1 MIDRAARDQVISAFE
16 AYLDDQITAF
26 EFDDRLQ
33 EIDSEDRT
41 VIEVVRAA
49 WFHYDDCKDHKV
61 HLTKPEWDYFQRLL
75 LILGTDAELSSSHS
89 SRWSWDHLIAWLA
102 LVAFVGIAFV
112 VGWGWHL
119 ILWEVPFGIVSI
131 LISIYRRRR
140 EPEFGPR
147 EVACTP
153 FESLSQIRWL
163 RGRFPGFQKRKYRAE
178 IGRRKIRSE
187 AVESCSWVFYY
198 SYWLVFSPLVLL
210 FQGFPSPTDHTLKL
224 STPKQDGTGQPAT
237 RPESK

>member
-33 EIDSEDRT
+33 QIESKDRT
-41 VIEVVRAA
+41 VNEVIHAA

-61 HLTKPEWDYFQRLL
+61 LLTKPEWDYFQRLL
-75 LILGTDAELSSSHS
+75 LILVSDAELSSSHS

-102 LVAFVGIAFV
+102 LAAFVGVAV
-112 VGWGWHL
+112 VAGWDWHL
-119 ILWEVPFGIVSI
+119 ILWAAPFGIVSI

-147 EVACTP
+147 KVACTP
-153 FESLSQIRWL
+153 FESVSQIRWL
-163 RGRFPGFQKRKYRAE
+163 QRRFPRFQKRKYRFE
-178 IGRRKIRSE
+178 IGGRKIRSKGE
-187 AVESCSWVFYY
+187 ESLNRVFAYC
-198 SYWLVFSPLVLL
+198 YWLVFSPLVLL
-210 FQGFPSPTDHTLKL
+210 FQGFPSTTDHPPKL
-224 STPKQDGTGQPAT
+224 TKP
-237 RPESK
+237 

>member
-33 EIDSEDRT
+33 QIESEDRT
-41 VIEVVRAA
+41 VNDVIHAA

-61 HLTKPEWDYFQRLL
+61 HLSKPEWDYFQRLL
-75 LILGTDAELSSSHS
+75 LILVSDAELSSSHS

-102 LVAFVGIAFV
+102 LAVFVGIAVV

-119 ILWEVPFGIVSI
+119 TLWAVPFGVVSI

-140 EPEFGPR
+140 EPEFEPR

-153 FESLSQIRWL
+153 FGSLSQIRWL
-163 RGRFPGFQKRKYRAE
+163 RRQFPRFQKRKYRVE
-178 IGRRKIRSE
+178 IGGRKIRSE
-187 AVESCSWVFYY
+187 GEQSFYRAFSY
-198 SYWLVFSPLVLL
+198 CYWLVFSPLVLL
-210 FQGFPSPTDHTLKL
+210 FQGFPSTIDQ
-224 STPKQDGTGQPAT
+224 TPKLTKP
-237 RPESK
+237 

>member
-61 HLTKPEWDYFQRLL
+61 HITKPEWDYFQRLL

-163 RGRFPGFQKRKYRAE
+163 RGGFRDFRSASIEPRSDAVRSDLKRWSPALGYFTTPTGLSSRHLSFCFRAFHHPP
-178 IGRRKIRSE
+178 I
-187 AVESCSWVFYY
+187 
-198 SYWLVFSPLVLL
+198 
-210 FQGFPSPTDHTLKL
+210 TH
-224 STPKQDGTGQPAT
+224 
-237 RPESK
+237 